1 MDSLRLHV
9 LAALKGGLAY
19 DTFDSI
25 VAEFGAGE
33 RGLVPRGAEVSAWQ
47 ILEHMRF
54 CLRDILEFTEN
65 EDGSYVEPDWPA
77 AYWSSDPLPSAEAW
91 DATIQAYKD
100 DLRRMEE
107 LVSDPSRDLFEPFPW
122 APDYT
127 LLREALL
134 VADHAAY
141 HLGQLVELK
150 RWVQAQA

>member
-1 MDSLRLHV
+1 MDSLRSHV

-19 DTFDSI
+19 ESFDNI
-25 VAEFGAGE
+25 LAEFRENE
-33 RGLVPRGAEVSAWQ
+33 RGAVPPGAEVSAWQ
-47 ILEHMRF
+47 ILEHMWF

-65 EDGSYVEPDWPA
+65 EDGSYVEPEWPA

-91 DATIQAYKD
+91 DITVQSYKA

-107 LVSDPSRDLFEPFPW
+107 LVSDPSRDLLAPFPW

-134 VADHAAY
+134 VVDHAAY
-141 HLGQLVELK
+141 HLGQLVELR
-150 RWVQAQA
+150 RWINSSQ